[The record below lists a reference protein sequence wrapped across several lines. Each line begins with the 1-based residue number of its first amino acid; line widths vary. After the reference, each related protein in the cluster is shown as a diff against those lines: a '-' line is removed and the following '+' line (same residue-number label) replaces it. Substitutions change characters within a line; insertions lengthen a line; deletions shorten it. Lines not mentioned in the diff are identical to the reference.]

1 MSRIRIIR
9 RSSNP
14 FLRLFYED
22 TATRRILPPPRHC
35 SACHGGA
42 YKSHEV
48 SDPSRHS
55 QTRHYTRATAVACTP
70 SLETHGR
77 QHMPDTTT
85 GVVGDH
91 ATFVSPAM
99 AGVATPWWGQSTH
112 TLGFFVDEPHPHHP
126 GALRTT
132 LSEPQASPPSEPLA
146 SLPSE
151 PRSGRGS
158 VNRGSEHSE
167 DPG

>member
-1 MSRIRIIR
+1 
-9 RSSNP
+9 
-14 FLRLFYED
+14 
-22 TATRRILPPPRHC
+22 
-35 SACHGGA
+35 
-42 YKSHEV
+42 
-48 SDPSRHS
+48 
-55 QTRHYTRATAVACTP
+55 
-70 SLETHGR
+70 
-77 QHMPDTTT
+77 MPDTTT